1 MTTVTK
7 AMFLSDTAYRALRI
21 GDVKGFN
28 AVAKKVDKIDF
39 SDADLRGVDFKEA
52 DLTKVSL
59 TGAYLRD
66 ADLRGQD
73 LRSKDLSG
81 TSLHNARIS
90 GVWFPENLTPA
101 EIRMSLHEGTRLRP
115 SSQVSRVANAGRG
128 LVCPLGS
135 SGGSTWVS
143 IDITS
148 ELLSSATDSIG
159 PNRTRVGL
167 EADG

>member
-115 SSQVSRVANAGRG
+115 S
-128 LVCPLGS
+128 
-135 SGGSTWVS
+135 
-143 IDITS
+143 
-148 ELLSSATDSIG
+148 
-159 PNRTRVGL
+159 
-167 EADG
+167 